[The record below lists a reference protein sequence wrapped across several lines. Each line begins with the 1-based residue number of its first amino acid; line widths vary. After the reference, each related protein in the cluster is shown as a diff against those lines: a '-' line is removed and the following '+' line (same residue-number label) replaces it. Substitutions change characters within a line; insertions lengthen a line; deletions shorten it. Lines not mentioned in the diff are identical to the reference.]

1 LPRRPE
7 TSAWFACTAL
17 QRCLLLTR
25 DAYDWLLPSTASIS
39 STRASFAL
47 DEIASRAYGLFRF
60 PPAPP
65 ALKGVASP
73 SDERSSTQRFHDAV
87 VAPLDRCF
95 GVCFSL
101 ERRGV
106 FFPCV
111 RHRSNRCRAC
121 RAARDAPACESLR
134 IGPHT
139 RTAPRPPRSETR
151 EDFTAVRSDTTS
163 IERCTSST
171 GALRHP
177 PRLTWNLVPRRAS
190 SLGSGGFAATGP
202 RAPPLHRDDAVLLCA
217 NTVASARPL
226 FTPANRIDAGASLS
240 QT

>member
-1 LPRRPE
+1 
-7 TSAWFACTAL
+7 L

-47 DEIASRAYGLFRF
+47 DEIASRACGLFRF

-121 RAARDAPACESLR
+121 RAAREMHRLTNLFAWAHTSGLRRDRPVAKPVKTSPLYDPTRLPSKGALLRLAPCGTRRARRGTWFPAVRARSALVVLPPPGLALR
-134 IGPHT
+134 P
-139 RTAPRPPRSETR
+139 
-151 EDFTAVRSDTTS
+151 FTATMPCCFVQTRLSRLGPCS
-163 IERCTSST
+163 RPRIVSMR
-171 GALRHP
+171 AL
-177 PRLTWNLVPRRAS
+177 L
-190 SLGSGGFAATGP
+190 
-202 RAPPLHRDDAVLLCA
+202 
-217 NTVASARPL
+217 
-226 FTPANRIDAGASLS
+226 
-240 QT
+240 